1 MANNKR
7 EITQHLLAL
16 LGDTPVMLSTQG
28 ASFKD
33 VNDAMKIWYVNIRES
48 GGLRLTGIGYAILTM
63 LNIESWTM
71 ALPEGKRGL
80 NKKLLLDLD
89 HKLQWPYYIDIK
101 KKQLVFFSSREAMLA
116 NLYGDLQ
123 AFLKQYS

>member
-1 MANNKR
+1 MANNKLQL
-7 EITQHLLAL
+7 TQKLLEL
-16 LGDTPVMLSTQG
+16 LPDSTTQLL
-28 ASFKD
+28 D
-33 VNDAMKIWYVNIRES
+33 QAMTTWYMNIRPQ
-48 GGLRLTGIGYAILTM
+48 GGMRLTAIGYTVLKT
-63 LNIESWTM
+63 LDLESWTM
-71 ALPEGKRGL
+71 SLPEGKRGL

-89 HKLQWPYYIDIK
+89 HKLQWPYYIDVK